1 MNRWYFMD
9 ANWMQDNELSNI
21 SKEKLLLIN
30 SFLTDTSKMN
40 QKEIMMFIM
49 NVIKKCKEQNISF
62 SKEEMTQ
69 IMGIVKKHAT
79 PDEIAKID
87 KIMKMQNM
95 MH

>member
-1 MNRWYFMD
+1 MD
-9 ANWMQDNELSNI
+9 ANWMQDDELSNI

-40 QKEIMMFIM
+40 QKEMMMFIM
-49 NVIKKCKEQNISF
+49 NIIKKCKEQNISF

-69 IMGIVKKHAT
+69 IMEVVRKHAT

-87 KIMKMQNM
+87 KVMKMQNM
-95 MH
+95 IK

>member
-1 MNRWYFMD
+1 MD

-21 SKEKLLLIN
+21 SKDKLLLIN

-40 QKEIMMFIM
+40 QKEMMMFIM
-49 NVIKKCKEQNISF
+49 NIIKKCKEKNISF

-69 IMGIVKKHAT
+69 IMAVVRKHAT
-79 PDEIAKID
+79 PDEITKID
-87 KIMKMQNM
+87 KVIKMQNM